1 MAKYYGAV
9 GYAVS
14 TEVRP
19 GIWKDTIVERM
30 YYGDVIRNNRRLE
43 SSEKINDDVNISNE
57 ISILADPYANEN
69 FHLIKYVEFMGTK
82 WKVSNITVQFPRLI
96 LSVGGV
102 YNGQQ
107 TNSADDI

>member
-9 GYAVS
+9 GYATSV
-14 TEVRP
+14 EVRP
-19 GIWKDTIVERM
+19 GIWKDEITERK

-43 SSEKINDDVNISNE
+43 SGEQVNDDINISNE

-102 YNGQQ
+102 YNG
-107 TNSADDI
+107 

>member
-1 MAKYYGAV
+1 MAKYYGTV
-9 GYAVS
+9 GYGVP

-19 GIWKDTIVERM
+19 GIWKDEIVERK

-43 SSEKINDDVNISNE
+43 SSGQVNDDINISNE

-69 FHLIKYVEFMGTK
+69 FHLIKYVEFMGAK
-82 WKVSNITVQFPRLI
+82 WKVSNVTVQIPRLI

-102 YNGQQ
+102 YNG
-107 TNSADDI
+107 